1 MYSHVFRSGQ
11 DPTRHPTVIL
21 IHGLGGTLN
30 IWDPIVSVLEH
41 RFSVLRYDLRG
52 HGQSDVPAGDW
63 SLEDFVSDL
72 ELIFNNE
79 NVPYAHLVG
88 FSLGGLIVQQFAL
101 SYPERVGQL
110 TILSAVAGRTNAERQ
125 HVQERIRN
133 LEKGDLNTNIE
144 LALERWFSPEFR
156 QDHPEQVQ
164 KRIAELRATSP
175 AGYFQAYR
183 VFVLS
188 DLAEHLSQIQCETLV
203 MTGEHD
209 PGSNVRMAR
218 LIHESIPNSQL
229 EILPNLRHSVLVE
242 SPQLIA
248 EKLDSFLR

>member
-1 MYSHVFRSGQ
+1 MYSHIFRSGQ

-72 ELIFNNE
+72 ESIFNNE
-79 NVPYAHLVG
+79 SVPYAHLVG

-101 SYPERVGQL
+101 SCPERVGQL

-156 QDHPEQVQ
+156 QDHPERVQ

-218 LIHESIPNSQL
+218 LMHESIPNSQL

>member
-1 MYSHVFRSGQ
+1 MYTHVFRSGQ
-11 DPTRHPTVIL
+11 DQAQHPTVIL

-30 IWDPIVSVLEH
+30 IWDPIASVLEH

-52 HGQSDVPAGDW
+52 HGQSDVPTGDW
-63 SLEDFVSDL
+63 FLDDFVRDL
-72 ELIFNNE
+72 EEIFIDE
-79 NVPYAHLVG
+79 TLPHAHLVG

-110 TILSAVAGRTNAERQ
+110 AILSAVAGRTGAERER
-125 HVQERIRN
+125 VQERLQN
-133 LEKGDLNTNIE
+133 LKTGDLETNIE

-156 QDHPEQVQ
+156 QNHPERVQ

-188 DLAEHLSQIQCETLV
+188 DLAEHLSKIQCETLV

-218 LIHESIPNSQL
+218 LMHETIPASQL
-229 EILPNLRHSVLVE
+229 EILPGLRHSVLVE
-242 SPQLIA
+242 SPEIIA
-248 EKLDSFLR
+248 EKLDLFLR

>member
-1 MYSHVFRSGQ
+1 MYTHVFRSGQ
-11 DPTRHPTVIL
+11 DPTLYPTVIL

-30 IWDPIVSVLEH
+30 IWDPIASVLEH

-52 HGQSDVPAGDW
+52 HGQSDVPTGDW
-63 SLEDFVSDL
+63 SLDDFVRDL
-72 ELIFNNE
+72 EEIFIDE
-79 NVPYAHLVG
+79 TLPHAHLVG

-110 TILSAVAGRTNAERQ
+110 AILSAVAGRTGAERER
-125 HVQERIRN
+125 VQERLHN
-133 LEKGDLNTNIE
+133 LKTGDLETNIE

-156 QDHPEQVQ
+156 QNHPERVQ
-164 KRIAELRATSP
+164 KRIAELRTTSP

-218 LIHESIPNSQL
+218 LMHEAIPNSKL
-229 EILPNLRHSVLVE
+229 DILTNLRHSILVE

>member
-1 MYSHVFRSGQ
+1 MYSHIFRSGQ

-72 ELIFNNE
+72 ESIFNNE
-79 NVPYAHLVG
+79 SVPYAHLVG

-156 QDHPEQVQ
+156 QDHPERVQ

-218 LIHESIPNSQL
+218 LMHESIPNSQL

-248 EKLDSFLR
+248 EKLDLFLR

>member
-1 MYSHVFRSGQ
+1 MYTHVFRSGQ
-11 DPTRHPTVIL
+11 DQAQHPTVIL

-30 IWDPIVSVLEH
+30 IWDPIASVLEH

-52 HGQSDVPAGDW
+52 HGQSDVPTGDW
-63 SLEDFVSDL
+63 FLDDFVRDL
-72 ELIFNNE
+72 EEIFIDE
-79 NVPYAHLVG
+79 TLPHAHLVG

-110 TILSAVAGRTNAERQ
+110 AILSAVAGRTSTERER
-125 HVQERIRN
+125 VQERLQN
-133 LEKGDLNTNIE
+133 LKTGDLETNIE

-156 QDHPEQVQ
+156 QNHPERVQ

-188 DLAEHLSQIQCETLV
+188 DLAEHLSKIQCETLV

-218 LIHESIPNSQL
+218 LMHEAISNSKL
-229 EILPNLRHSVLVE
+229 DILTNLRHSILVE

>member
-1 MYSHVFRSGQ
+1 MYRHVFRSGQ
-11 DPTRHPTVIL
+11 DPAQHPTVIL

-30 IWDPIVSVLEH
+30 IWDPIAGVLEH

-63 SLEDFVSDL
+63 SLEDFVRDL
-72 ELIFNNE
+72 EAIFIDKSL
-79 NVPYAHLVG
+79 PHAHLVG

-110 TILSAVAGRTNAERQ
+110 AILSAVAGRTDTERQ

-133 LEKGDLNTNIE
+133 LEKGDLNANIA

-156 QDHPEQVQ
+156 QNHPERVQ

-218 LIHESIPNSQL
+218 LMHETIPGSKL
-229 EILPNLRHSVLVE
+229 EILPDLRHSVLVE

>member
-1 MYSHVFRSGQ
+1 MYSHIFRSGQ

-72 ELIFNNE
+72 ESIFNNE
-79 NVPYAHLVG
+79 SVPYAHLVG

-101 SYPERVGQL
+101 SYPDRVGQL

-133 LEKGDLNTNIE
+133 LEKGDLDTNIE

-156 QDHPEQVQ
+156 LDHPELVQ

-183 VFVLS
+183 VFGRS
-188 DLAEHLSQIQCETLV
+188 DLAEHLAQIRCETLV

-218 LIHESIPNSQL
+218 LMHESIPNSQL
-229 EILPNLRHSVLVE
+229 EILSNLRHSVLVE

-248 EKLDSFLR
+248 EKLDLFLR

>member
-1 MYSHVFRSGQ
+1 MYTHVFRSGQ
-11 DPTRHPTVIL
+11 DQAQHPTVIL

-30 IWDPIVSVLEH
+30 IWDPIASVLEH

-52 HGQSDVPAGDW
+52 HGQSDVPTGDW
-63 SLEDFVSDL
+63 SLDDFVRDL
-72 ELIFNNE
+72 EEIFIDE
-79 NVPYAHLVG
+79 TLPHAHLVG

-110 TILSAVAGRTNAERQ
+110 AILSAVAGRTGTERER
-125 HVQERIRN
+125 VQERLQN
-133 LEKGDLNTNIE
+133 LKTGDLETNIE

-156 QDHPEQVQ
+156 QNHPERVQ

-218 LIHESIPNSQL
+218 LMHEAIPNSKL
-229 EILPNLRHSVLVE
+229 DILTNLRHSILVE

>member
-1 MYSHVFRSGQ
+1 MYTHVFRSGQ
-11 DPTRHPTVIL
+11 DQARHPTVIL

-30 IWDPIVSVLEH
+30 IWDPIASVLEH

-52 HGQSDVPAGDW
+52 HGQSDVPTGDW
-63 SLEDFVSDL
+63 SLDDFVRDL
-72 ELIFNNE
+72 EEIFIDE
-79 NVPYAHLVG
+79 TLPHAHLVG

-110 TILSAVAGRTNAERQ
+110 AILSAVAGRTGTERER
-125 HVQERIRN
+125 VQKRLQN
-133 LEKGDLNTNIE
+133 LKTGDLETNIE

-156 QDHPEQVQ
+156 QNHPERVQ

-188 DLAEHLSQIQCETLV
+188 DLAEHLSKIQCETLV

-218 LIHESIPNSQL
+218 LMHEAIPNSKL
-229 EILPNLRHSVLVE
+229 DILTDLRHSILVE

>member
-1 MYSHVFRSGQ
+1 MYSHIFRSGQ

-72 ELIFNNE
+72 ESIFNNE
-79 NVPYAHLVG
+79 SVPYAHLVG

-133 LEKGDLNTNIE
+133 LE
-144 LALERWFSPEFR
+144 
-156 QDHPEQVQ
+156 
-164 KRIAELRATSP
+164 
-175 AGYFQAYR
+175 
-183 VFVLS
+183 
-188 DLAEHLSQIQCETLV
+188 
-203 MTGEHD
+203 
-209 PGSNVRMAR
+209 
-218 LIHESIPNSQL
+218 
-229 EILPNLRHSVLVE
+229 
-242 SPQLIA
+242 
-248 EKLDSFLR
+248 

>member
-1 MYSHVFRSGQ
+1 MYSHIFRSGQ

-72 ELIFNNE
+72 ESIFNNE
-79 NVPYAHLVG
+79 RVPYAHLVG

-156 QDHPEQVQ
+156 QDHPERVQ

>member
-1 MYSHVFRSGQ
+1 MYSHIFRSGQ

-72 ELIFNNE
+72 ESIFNNE
-79 NVPYAHLVG
+79 SVPYAHLVG

-110 TILSAVAGRTNAERQ
+110 AILSAVAGRTGTERER
-125 HVQERIRN
+125 VQERLQN
-133 LEKGDLNTNIE
+133 LKTGDLETNIE

-156 QDHPEQVQ
+156 QNHPERVQ

-188 DLAEHLSQIQCETLV
+188 DLAEHLSKIQCETLV

-218 LIHESIPNSQL
+218 LMHEAIPNSKL
-229 EILPNLRHSVLVE
+229 DILTNLRHSILVE

>member
-63 SLEDFVSDL
+63 SLEDFASDL
-72 ELIFNNE
+72 ESIFNNE
-79 NVPYAHLVG
+79 SVPYAHLVG

-110 TILSAVAGRTNAERQ
+110 AILSAVAGRTNAERQ

-156 QDHPEQVQ
+156 QDHPERVQ
-164 KRIAELRATSP
+164 KRITELRATSP
-175 AGYFQAYR
+175 VGYFRAYR

-188 DLAEHLSQIQCETLV
+188 DLAEHLAQIQCETLV

-209 PGSNVRMAR
+209 PGSNVRMAH
-218 LIHESIPNSQL
+218 LMHKSIPNSQL
-229 EILPNLRHSVLVE
+229 EILPNLRHSILVE

-248 EKLDSFLR
+248 EKLDFFLR

>member
-1 MYSHVFRSGQ
+1 MG
-11 DPTRHPTVIL
+11 
-21 IHGLGGTLN
+21 
-30 IWDPIVSVLEH
+30 
-41 RFSVLRYDLRG
+41 
-52 HGQSDVPAGDW
+52 
-63 SLEDFVSDL
+63 DL
-72 ELIFNNE
+72 EEIFIDE
-79 NVPYAHLVG
+79 TLPHAHLVG

-101 SYPERVGQL
+101 SYPERVGRL
-110 TILSAVAGRTNAERQ
+110 AILSAVAGRTGAERKR
-125 HVQERIRN
+125 VQERLQN
-133 LEKGDLNTNIE
+133 LKTGDLETNIE

-156 QDHPEQVQ
+156 QNHPERVQ

-188 DLAEHLSQIQCETLV
+188 DLAEHLSKIQCETLV

-218 LIHESIPNSQL
+218 LMHEAIPNSKL
-229 EILPNLRHSVLVE
+229 DILTNLRHSILVE

>member
-1 MYSHVFRSGQ
+1 MYTHVFRSGQ
-11 DPTRHPTVIL
+11 DQAQNPTVIL

-30 IWDPIVSVLEH
+30 IWDPIASVLEH

-52 HGQSDVPAGDW
+52 HGQSDLPTGDW
-63 SLEDFVSDL
+63 SLDDFVRDL
-72 ELIFNNE
+72 EEIFIDE
-79 NVPYAHLVG
+79 TLPHAHLVG

-110 TILSAVAGRTNAERQ
+110 AILSAVAGRTGTERDR
-125 HVQERIRN
+125 VQERLQN
-133 LEKGDLNTNIE
+133 LKTGDLETNIE

-156 QDHPEQVQ
+156 QNHPERVQ

-188 DLAEHLSQIQCETLV
+188 DLAEHLSKIQCETLV

-218 LIHESIPNSQL
+218 LMHEAIPNSKL
-229 EILPNLRHSVLVE
+229 DILTNLRHSILVE

>member
-1 MYSHVFRSGQ
+1 MYSHIFRSGQ

-63 SLEDFVSDL
+63 SLEDFVIDL
-72 ELIFNNE
+72 ESIFNNE
-79 NVPYAHLVG
+79 SVPYAHLVG

-125 HVQERIRN
+125 NVQERIRN
-133 LEKGDLNTNIE
+133 LEKGDLSTNIE

-156 QDHPEQVQ
+156 QDHPERVQ

-188 DLAEHLSQIQCETLV
+188 DLAQHLSQIQCETLV

-218 LIHESIPNSQL
+218 LMHESIPNSQL

>member
-11 DPTRHPTVIL
+11 DPAQHPTVIL

-30 IWDPIVSVLEH
+30 IWDPIASVLEH

-63 SLEDFVSDL
+63 SLEDFVRDL
-72 ELIFNNE
+72 EAIFIDKSL
-79 NVPYAHLVG
+79 PHAHLVG
-88 FSLGGLIVQQFAL
+88 FSLGGLIVQRFAL

-110 TILSAVAGRTNAERQ
+110 AILSAVAGRTVIERQ

-133 LEKGDLNTNIE
+133 LEKGDLDANIA

-156 QDHPEQVQ
+156 QNHPKRVQ

-218 LIHESIPNSQL
+218 LMHETIPGSKL
-229 EILPNLRHSVLVE
+229 EILPDLRHSVLVE

>member
-1 MYSHVFRSGQ
+1 M
-11 DPTRHPTVIL
+11 
-21 IHGLGGTLN
+21 
-30 IWDPIVSVLEH
+30 
-41 RFSVLRYDLRG
+41 
-52 HGQSDVPAGDW
+52 
-63 SLEDFVSDL
+63 
-72 ELIFNNE
+72 
-79 NVPYAHLVG
+79 
-88 FSLGGLIVQQFAL
+88 
-101 SYPERVGQL
+101 
-110 TILSAVAGRTNAERQ
+110 
-125 HVQERIRN
+125 RN
-133 LEKGDLNTNIE
+133 LEKGDLDTNIE

-156 QDHPEQVQ
+156 QDHPERVQ

-175 AGYFQAYR
+175 EGYFKAYR

-218 LIHESIPNSQL
+218 LMHETIPGSKL
-229 EILPNLRHSVLVE
+229 EILPDLRHSVLVE

>member
-1 MYSHVFRSGQ
+1 MYSHIFRSGQ

-30 IWDPIVSVLEH
+30 IWDPIISVLEH

-63 SLEDFVSDL
+63 SLEDFVRDL
-72 ELIFNNE
+72 DSIFINE
-79 NVPYAHLVG
+79 SVPYAHLVG

-101 SYPERVGQL
+101 SYPDRVGQL

-156 QDHPEQVQ
+156 QDHPERVQ

-218 LIHESIPNSQL
+218 LMHESIPNSQL

>member
-1 MYSHVFRSGQ
+1 MYSHIFRSGQ

-52 HGQSDVPAGDW
+52 HGQSDVPPGDW

-72 ELIFNNE
+72 ESIFNNE
-79 NVPYAHLVG
+79 SVPYAHLVG

-156 QDHPEQVQ
+156 QDHPERVQ

-218 LIHESIPNSQL
+218 LMHESIPNSQL

>member
-11 DPTRHPTVIL
+11 DPAQHPTVIL

-30 IWDPIVSVLEH
+30 IWDPITSVLEH

-63 SLEDFVSDL
+63 SLEDFVRDL
-72 ELIFNNE
+72 EAIFIDE
-79 NVPYAHLVG
+79 SLPHAHLVG

-110 TILSAVAGRTNAERQ
+110 AILSAVAGRTDTERQ

-133 LEKGDLNTNIE
+133 LEKGDLDANIA

-156 QDHPEQVQ
+156 QNHPERVQ

-218 LIHESIPNSQL
+218 LMHETISGSKL
-229 EILPNLRHSVLVE
+229 EILPDLRHSVLVE

>member
-1 MYSHVFRSGQ
+1 MYTHVFRSGQ
-11 DPTRHPTVIL
+11 DQAQHPTVIL

-30 IWDPIVSVLEH
+30 IWDPIASVLEH

-52 HGQSDVPAGDW
+52 HGQSDVPTGDW
-63 SLEDFVSDL
+63 FLDDFVRDL
-72 ELIFNNE
+72 EEIFIDE
-79 NVPYAHLVG
+79 TLPHAHLVG

-110 TILSAVAGRTNAERQ
+110 AILSAVAGRTGTERER
-125 HVQERIRN
+125 VQERLQN
-133 LEKGDLNTNIE
+133 LKTGDLETNIE

-156 QDHPEQVQ
+156 QNHPEQVQ

-218 LIHESIPNSQL
+218 LMHESIPNSVL

>member
-1 MYSHVFRSGQ
+1 MYSHIFRSGQ

-63 SLEDFVSDL
+63 SLEDFASDL
-72 ELIFNNE
+72 ESIFNNE
-79 NVPYAHLVG
+79 SVPYAHLVG

-101 SYPERVGQL
+101 SYPDRVGQL

-133 LEKGDLNTNIE
+133 LEKGDLDTNIE

-156 QDHPEQVQ
+156 QDHPERVQ

-218 LIHESIPNSQL
+218 LMHESIPNSQL

>member
-1 MYSHVFRSGQ
+1 MYRHVFRSGQ
-11 DPTRHPTVIL
+11 DPARHPTVIL

-30 IWDPIVSVLEH
+30 IWDSIASVLER

-52 HGQSDVPAGDW
+52 HGRSDVPAGDW
-63 SLEDFVSDL
+63 SLEDFVGDL
-72 ELIFNNE
+72 DAIFIDE
-79 NVPYAHLVG
+79 CLSQAHLVG

-110 TILSAVAGRTNAERQ
+110 AILSAVAGRTDAERER
-125 HVQERIRN
+125 VQERLHN
-133 LEKGDLNTNIE
+133 LEKGDLETNIE

-156 QDHPEQVQ
+156 QNHPKRVQ

-218 LIHESIPNSQL
+218 LMHESIPNSVL

>member
-1 MYSHVFRSGQ
+1 MYSHIFRSGQ

-72 ELIFNNE
+72 ESIFNNE
-79 NVPYAHLVG
+79 SVPYAHLVG

-101 SYPERVGQL
+101 SYPDRVGQL

-156 QDHPEQVQ
+156 QDHPERVQ

-218 LIHESIPNSQL
+218 LMHESIPNSQL

-248 EKLDSFLR
+248 EKLDLFLR

>member
-1 MYSHVFRSGQ
+1 MYSHIFRSGQ

-72 ELIFNNE
+72 ESIFNNE
-79 NVPYAHLVG
+79 SVPYAHLVG

-133 LEKGDLNTNIE
+133 LEKEDLDANIE

-156 QDHPEQVQ
+156 QNHPERVQ

-188 DLAEHLSQIQCETLV
+188 DLAEPLSQIQCETLV

-218 LIHESIPNSQL
+218 LMHETIPTSQL
-229 EILPNLRHSVLVE
+229 EILPDLRHSVLVE
-242 SPQLIA
+242 SPQLVA

>member
-1 MYSHVFRSGQ
+1 MYSHIFRSGQ

-72 ELIFNNE
+72 ESIFNNE
-79 NVPYAHLVG
+79 SVPYAHLVG

-110 TILSAVAGRTNAERQ
+110 TILSAVAGRTNTERQ

-156 QDHPEQVQ
+156 QDHPERVQ

-218 LIHESIPNSQL
+218 LMHESIPNSVL

>member
-11 DPTRHPTVIL
+11 DPAQHPTVIL

-30 IWDPIVSVLEH
+30 IWDPIASVLEH

-63 SLEDFVSDL
+63 SLEDFVGDL
-72 ELIFNNE
+72 EAIFIDE
-79 NVPYAHLVG
+79 SLPHAHLVG

-110 TILSAVAGRTNAERQ
+110 AILSAVAGRTDTERQ

-133 LEKGDLNTNIE
+133 LEKGDLDANIA

-156 QDHPEQVQ
+156 QNHPKLVQ

-218 LIHESIPNSQL
+218 LMHETIPGSKL
-229 EILPNLRHSVLVE
+229 EILPDLRHSVLVE

>member
-1 MYSHVFRSGQ
+1 MYSHIFRSGQ
-11 DPTRHPTVIL
+11 DPTQHPTVIL

-63 SLEDFVSDL
+63 SLEDFASDL
-72 ELIFNNE
+72 ESIFNNE
-79 NVPYAHLVG
+79 SVPYAHLVG

-101 SYPERVGQL
+101 SYPDRVGQL

-156 QDHPEQVQ
+156 QDHPERVQ

-218 LIHESIPNSQL
+218 LMHESIPNSQL